1 MKKKVHPQENKKHR
15 RRTKVEDSDELHDD
29 KAFEKEYIKRTKK
42 LKYYLLAFV
51 VVTIL
56 AAAVIPVFGLYDE
69 VNPDDD
75 F

>member
-1 MKKKVHPQENKKHR
+1 M
-15 RRTKVEDSDELHDD
+15 EDSEELLED
-29 KAFEKEYIKRTKK
+29 KDFEKEYIKRTKK

-69 VNPDDD
+69 VNTDDD